1 MLQFQGTQRLSA
13 TLPDGTRVNL
23 KDLPPVDT
31 TRWVSSRKATVA
43 KAVIAGL
50 IGEEE
55 AIARYQLSNEEL
67 QGWVS
72 AYQKSGERELK
83 ATRPFKS

>member
-1 MLQFQGTQRLSA
+1 
-13 TLPDGTRVNL
+13 
-23 KDLPPVDT
+23 
-31 TRWVSSRKATVA
+31 VSSRKATVA

-55 AIARYQLSNEEL
+55 AIARFQLSNEEL

-83 ATRPFKS
+83 ATRPFKR